1 MRPILSPA
9 EALGLSG
16 ATLEARI
23 RRAANHVTDTTFARI
38 DERLRADARA
48 NLMVYE
54 HEGVE
59 EPIRLMLRPLLVMQE
74 QLSYVHHVCL
84 QLIEALKRVPDLY
97 LADERIRK
105 ILAITS
111 DEDRWFRDSWT
122 EAHSRFNSIYG
133 RLDAVCDFTGAGWQ
147 DSLHFMEPNLS
158 SVGGI
163 HFSPVAEHLVMRD
176 IVPTLIGHD
185 PGLVIEMPRD
195 QRDLFIQVLIDHAR
209 TIRRESCQLCFVEA
223 KYVHDGPNE
232 QSVLSDYLS
241 RRHNLTIAHAD
252 PRELRV
258 KGDEVYYEDV
268 RIDVAYRDYE
278 LRELIALEKEIGRPL
293 DAMRLLFRQNRVV
306 SSVVGD
312 FDHKSCFEIL
322 TDPVIAEQYFGA
334 DDRRL
339 FRRHVLWTRVVG
351 DRRTTLPD
359 DKEGDLPEYVRRNRE
374 LLVLKPNRSYGGN
387 GVMLGAATGE
397 GEWERAL
404 QAAVLQAHDPEQ
416 SWVVQSATRLPV
428 HEFPVVGPD
437 GRVFGEPFYAVMGF
451 AATENGLGTM
461 CRVSQKQVVN
471 VAQRG
476 GLAAV
481 LEAEAPTEL
490 RIPKRSVSRSEA
502 LEQSLRTQI
511 SELRH
516 LDHTIALLDWDEET
530 MLPTAARVGR
540 GEQLAT
546 LEGIRHALLVSD
558 RLGDLV
564 EEVAAQSE
572 GNERLGRE
580 LFLLRRLRRHALALP
595 EDLVRH
601 FANAKSQSLGAWE
614 EARKKDDYAIFA
626 PAFDRLLAL
635 LRERAHA
642 LAAGSEPYD
651 ALLDEHEPG
660 MTRARLDPVLD
671 EVRNALVPL
680 VRAAEPR
687 AGRLRGTHRF
697 AEAGQ
702 WDLCRRLLAAMG
714 FAFDRGRLD
723 RSTHPFTLYAGAND
737 VRLTIRVDETDLPS
751 AVLAA
756 LHEGGHG
763 LYDQGFDA
771 NDRDTLLSE
780 APSMGLQE
788 SQARLWENHVG
799 RSRAFWD
806 YVLPSLQRLFPDA
819 MRGLDADSFYR
830 DVNVVRPG
838 LIRVA
843 SDEISYHLH
852 IVLRYELEVA
862 LIAGSLGIADL
873 PEAWNERSASLIGT
887 RPASDREGVLQDV
900 HWSLG
905 MFGYFPTYTLGSIYA
920 AQLAESYARERPLED
935 EIRRGEFGG
944 LLSWLRANI
953 HRVGQRFSA
962 EEIIEKA
969 TGTGLDTGAFFRHLE
984 CKRLSYRSRE
994 TALSGT

>member
-1 MRPILSPA
+1 MRPVLSPA

-23 RRAANHVTDTTFARI
+23 RRAANHVTDATFARI
-38 DERLRADARA
+38 DERLRADARTHQ
-48 NLMVYE
+48 MVYE

-84 QLIEALKRVPDLY
+84 QLIEALKRLPDLY
-97 LADERIRK
+97 LEDERIRA
-105 ILAITS
+105 IVAITP
-111 DEDRWFRDSWT
+111 DEERWFRDTWT
-122 EAHSRFNSIYG
+122 KDHQGFNSIYG

-163 HFSPVAEHLVMRD
+163 HFAPVAEQLVMRD
-176 IVPTLIGHD
+176 IVPTLLGHD
-185 PGLVIEMPRD
+185 PGLVVELPRD
-195 QRDLFIQVLIDHAR
+195 QRDLFIQLLIDHAR
-209 TIRRESCQLCFVEA
+209 TIGQESCQLCFVEP

-232 QSVLSDYLS
+232 QSVLSDFLS
-241 RRHNLTIAHAD
+241 RRHHLTIAHAD

-258 KGDEVYYEDV
+258 KGDEAFYDDV

-278 LRELIALEKEIGRPL
+278 MRELVALEKEIGRPL
-293 DAMRLLFRQNRVV
+293 DGMRLLFRQNRVV
-306 SSVVGD
+306 SSIVGD

-322 TDPVIAEQYFGA
+322 TDPVLCEQYFGA

-339 FRRHVLWTRVVG
+339 FRRHVLWTRVVA
-351 DRRTTLPD
+351 DRRTRLPH
-359 DKEGDLPEYVRRNRE
+359 DKEGDLLEYARRNRE
-374 LLVLKPNRSYGGN
+374 LLVLKPNRGYGGT
-387 GVMLGAATGE
+387 GVMLGAATE
-397 GEWERAL
+397 QAEWDLAL
-404 QAAVLQAHDPEQ
+404 QQAVLRSDDPEQ
-416 SWVVQSATRLPV
+416 SWVVQSAARLPV

-451 AATENGLGTM
+451 AATENGLGTL

-490 RIPKRSVSRSEA
+490 RIPKRPMARSESV
-502 LEQSLRTQI
+502 EQPLRTQI

-516 LDHTIALLDWDEET
+516 LDQTIALLDWDEET
-530 MLPTAARVGR
+530 MLPSAGRAER

-546 LEGIRHALLVSD
+546 LEVIRHAMLVSD

-572 GNERLGRE
+572 GNERLSRE
-580 LFLLRRLRRHALALP
+580 LTLLRRLRRHALALP
-595 EDLVRH
+595 QDLVRQ
-601 FANAKSQSLGAWE
+601 FATAKSQSLGAWE
-614 EARKKDDYAIFA
+614 EARAKDAYELFS
-626 PAFDRLLAL
+626 PSFDRLLAL
-635 LRERAHA
+635 VRERAQA
-642 LAAGSEPYD
+642 LAGAGEPYD
-651 ALLDEHEPG
+651 ALLDEHELG
-660 MTRARLDPVLD
+660 MGRSRLDPVLD

-680 VRAAEPR
+680 VRDANACP
-687 AGRLRGTHRF
+687 ARLPHGHRF
-697 AEAGQ
+697 VEAGQ
-702 WDLCRRLLAAMG
+702 WELCRQLLAAMG
-714 FAFDRGRLD
+714 FAFERGRLD
-723 RSTHPFTLYAGAND
+723 RSTHPFSLLAGAND
-737 VRLTIRVDETDLPS
+737 VRLTIRVDESDLS
-751 AVLAA
+751 TAVLAA

-763 LYDQGFDA
+763 LYDQGFDP
-771 NDRDTLLSE
+771 NDRDTLLAE

-788 SQARLWENHVG
+788 SQSRLWENHVG

-806 YVLPSLQRLFPDA
+806 YVFPSLQRLFPDA
-819 MRGLDADSFYR
+819 VGGLDAETFYR
-830 DVNVVRPG
+830 GVNLVRPG

-843 SDEISYHLH
+843 ADEVSYHLH

-862 LIAGSLGIADL
+862 LISGSLGVRDL
-873 PEAWNERSASLIGT
+873 PEIWNERSASLIGAT
-887 RPASDREGVLQDV
+887 PTSDREGVLQDV

-905 MFGYFPTYTLGSIYA
+905 MFGYFPTYTLGSLYA
-920 AQLAESYARERPLED
+920 AQLAETYAREHPLED

-944 LLSWLRANI
+944 LLAWLRTNI
-953 HRVGQRFSA
+953 HRVGQRFPA
-962 EEIIEKA
+962 EEIMDKA
-969 TGTGLDTGAFFRHLE
+969 TGKGLDTGAFFRHLE
-984 CKRLSYRSRE
+984 AKRLS
-994 TALSGT
+994 

>member
-1 MRPILSPA
+1 MRPVLSPA

-23 RRAANHVTDTTFARI
+23 RRAANHVTDATFARI
-38 DERLRADARA
+38 DERLRADART
-48 NLMVYE
+48 NQLVYE

-84 QLIEALKRVPDLY
+84 QLIEALKRLPDLY
-97 LADERIRK
+97 LEDERIRT
-105 ILAITS
+105 IVAITP
-111 DEDRWFRDSWT
+111 DEERWFRDTWT
-122 EAHSRFNSIYG
+122 KDHQRFNSIYG

-158 SVGGI
+158 GVGGT
-163 HFSPVAEHLVMRD
+163 HFAPVAEQLVMRN
-176 IVPTLIGHD
+176 ILPTLLGHD
-185 PGLVIEMPRD
+185 PGLVVELPRD

-209 TIRRESCQLCFVEA
+209 TIGRNSCQLCFVEP

-232 QSVLSDYLS
+232 QSALIDFLS
-241 RRHNLTIAHAD
+241 RRHDLTIAHAD

-258 KGDEVYYEDV
+258 KGDEVFYEDV

-278 LRELIALEKEIGRPL
+278 MRELVALEKESGRPL
-293 DAMRLLFRQNRVV
+293 DGMRLLFRQNRVV
-306 SSVVGD
+306 SSIVGD
-312 FDHKSCFEIL
+312 FDHKSSFEIL
-322 TDPVIAEQYFGA
+322 TDPVLSEQYFGA

-339 FRRHVLWTRVVG
+339 FRRHVLWTRVVA
-351 DRRTTLPD
+351 DRRTRLPD
-359 DKEGDLPEYVRRNRE
+359 NKEGDLLEYARLNRE
-374 LLVLKPNRSYGGN
+374 LLVLKPNRAYGGT
-387 GVMLGAATGE
+387 GVMLGAATQQA
-397 GEWERAL
+397 EWELAL
-404 QAAVLQAHDPEQ
+404 QEAVLCSDDPEH

-428 HEFPVVGPD
+428 HEFPVVGSD
-437 GRVFGEPFYAVMGF
+437 GRVFGEPFYVVMGF

-490 RIPKRSVSRSEA
+490 RIPKRPMARSEA
-502 LEQSLRTQI
+502 SAQALRAQI

-516 LDHTIALLDWDEET
+516 LDQTIALLDWDEET
-530 MLPTAARVGR
+530 MLPSAGRVER

-546 LEGIRHALLVSD
+546 LEGIRHAMLVSD

-572 GNERLGRE
+572 GNERLSRE
-580 LFLLRRLRRHALALP
+580 LALLRRLRRHALAVP
-595 EDLVRH
+595 QDLVRQ

-614 EARKKDDYAIFA
+614 EARAKDAYELFS
-626 PAFDRLLAL
+626 PSFDRLLAL
-635 LRERAHA
+635 VRERAQA
-642 LAAGSEPYD
+642 LAGAGEPYD
-651 ALLDEHEPG
+651 ALLDEHELG
-660 MTRARLDPVLD
+660 MGRSRLDPVLD
-671 EVRNALVPL
+671 EVRDALVPL
-680 VRAAEPR
+680 VREANACPAR
-687 AGRLRGTHRF
+687 LLRGHRF
-697 AEAGQ
+697 VEAGQ
-702 WDLCRRLLAAMG
+702 WELCRQLLAAMG
-714 FAFDRGRLD
+714 FAFERGRLD
-723 RSTHPFTLYAGAND
+723 RSTHPFSLFAGAND
-737 VRLTIRVDETDLPS
+737 VRLTIRVDESDLTT

-763 LYDQGFDA
+763 LYDQGFDP
-771 NDRDTLLSE
+771 NDRDTLLAE

-788 SQARLWENHVG
+788 SQSRLWENHVG

-806 YVLPSLQRLFPDA
+806 YVFPSLQRLFPDA
-819 MRGLDADSFYR
+819 VRGLDAETFYR
-830 DVNVVRPG
+830 SVNLVRPG
-838 LIRVA
+838 FIRVA
-843 SDEISYHLH
+843 ADEISYHLH

-862 LIAGSLGIADL
+862 LISGSLGIRDL
-873 PEAWNERSASLIGT
+873 PEVWNERSASLIGA
-887 RPASDREGVLQDV
+887 RPTSDREGVLQDV

-905 MFGYFPTYTLGSIYA
+905 MFGYFPTYTLGSLYA
-920 AQLAESYARERPLED
+920 AQLAETYAREYPLED

-944 LLSWLRANI
+944 LLAWLRTNI

-962 EEIIEKA
+962 EGIMDKT
-969 TGTGLDTGAFFRHLE
+969 TGKGLDTGAFFRHLE
-984 CKRLSYRSRE
+984 AKRLS
-994 TALSGT
+994 